1 MRTRS
6 LMLCVLLATVV
17 MLSGVVVVGAQAELG
32 SPDNPIQV
40 LFVPSLEAATIVS
53 GGEIMAEALNEA
65 TGLTFE
71 VSVPTSYAATIE
83 AMCASPDNTIGFI
96 PAAGYVIASNRCG
109 VEVEAAAVRN
119 GWPVYWA
126 QYIIRRDAPIYTFG
140 DLEGKTWAGASVTS
154 SSGYVFPASELI
166 AAGITTGEF
175 VEAGGHPQTVLAVA
189 NGEVDFGVTFFSPP
203 IVPGAPWAIG
213 DLPEPYDLTVDD
225 AYVTA
230 DGLFV
235 GDVQIKDARE
245 TVIETMPDIVDQVR
259 ILRLSEPIPN
269 DTISFGPDFPDE
281 VRAQI
286 IDALLAFSLTE
297 GWANSIGSRD
307 FYAWTGLEPTTDA
320 AYEPVRVMMEA
331 LGRSEEDIL
340 GG

>member
-1 MRTRS
+1 MKTRR
-6 LMLCVLLATVV
+6 LMLCVLLAAVV
-17 MLSGVVVVGAQAELG
+17 MLTGAALAGAQGELG

-40 LFVPSLEAATIVS
+40 LFVPSVEAATIVS
-53 GGEIMAEALNEA
+53 GGEVMAEALNAA

-83 AMCASPDNTIGFI
+83 EMCASPGNTIGFI
-96 PAAGYVIASNRCG
+96 PAAGYVIANNRCG
-109 VEVEAAAVRN
+109 VEVEASAVRN

-126 QYIIRRDAPIYTFG
+126 QYVVRRDAPIYTFG

-154 SSGYVFPASELI
+154 SSGYVYPASELA

-175 VEAGGHPQTVLAVA
+175 VEAGGHPQAILAVA
-189 NGEVDFGVTFFSPP
+189 NGEVDFAVTFFSPP
-203 IVPGAPWAIG
+203 IVPGAPWAVG
-213 DLPEPYDLTVDD
+213 DLPEPFDLTVDESF
-225 AYVTA
+225 VTE

-245 TVIETMPDIVDQVR
+245 TVIDTVPDIIDQTR
-259 ILRLSEPIPN
+259 ILRLSAPIPN
-269 DTISFGPDFPDE
+269 DTISFGPEFPDE
-281 VRAQI
+281 LRTQI
-286 IDALLAFSLTE
+286 IDALVAFSTTE
-297 GWANSIGSRD
+297 AWANSIGSRD
-307 FYAWTGLEPTTDA
+307 FYAWSGLEPATDA

>member
-1 MRTRS
+1 MKTRS
-6 LMLCVLLATVV
+6 LVLGILLTLVV
-17 MLSGVVVVGAQAELG
+17 LSGAMLAGAQSGDLG
-32 SPDNPIQV
+32 SPENPIQV
-40 LFVPSLEAATIVS
+40 LFVPSVEAATIVS
-53 GGEIMAEALNEA
+53 GGEVMAEALNAA

-96 PAAGYVIASNRCG
+96 PAAGYVIAHNRCG
-109 VEVEAAAVRN
+109 VEVEASAVRN

-126 QYIIRRDAPIYTFG
+126 QYIVRRDAPIYTFG

-154 SSGYVFPASELI
+154 SSGYVYPASELA

-189 NGEVDFGVTFFSPP
+189 NGEVDFGATFYSPP

-213 DLPEPYDLTVDD
+213 DLPEPFDLTVDD
-225 AYVTA
+225 SYVT
-230 DGLFV
+230 DEGLFV

-245 TVIETMPDIVDQVR
+245 TVIDTMPDIVDQVR
-259 ILRLSEPIPN
+259 ILRLSAPIPN
-269 DTISFGPDFPDE
+269 DTISFGPDFPPE
-281 VRAQI
+281 VRTQI
-286 IDALLAFSLTE
+286 IEALIAFSGTE

-307 FYAWTGLEPTTDA
+307 FYAWSGLEPATDA

>member
-1 MRTRS
+1 M
-6 LMLCVLLATVV
+6 AAVV
-17 MLSGVVVVGAQAELG
+17 LSGAMLVGAQAELG

-40 LFVPSLEAATIVS
+40 LFVPSVEAATIVS
-53 GGEIMAEALNEA
+53 GGEIMAEALNAA
-65 TGLTFE
+65 TGLNFE

-83 AMCASPDNTIGFI
+83 EMCASPTNTIGFI
-96 PAAGYVIASNRCG
+96 PAAGYVIANNRCG

-126 QYIIRRDAPIYTFG
+126 AYFVRRDAPIYTFG

-154 SSGYVFPASELI
+154 SSGYVYPASELA

-175 VEAGGHPQTVLAVA
+175 VESGGHPQTILSVA
-189 NGEVDFGVTFFSPP
+189 NGEVDFGVAFFSPP
-203 IVPGAPWAIG
+203 IVPGAPWDIG
-213 DLPEPYDLTVDD
+213 DLPETFDLTVDD
-225 AYVTA
+225 SFVT
-230 DGLFV
+230 DEGLFV

-259 ILRLSEPIPN
+259 ILRLSAPIPN
-269 DTISFGPDFPDE
+269 DTISFGPEFPDE
-281 VRAQI
+281 LRTQI
-286 IDALLAFSLTE
+286 IDALVAFSGTE
-297 GWANSIGSRD
+297 EWASSIGSRD
-307 FYAWTGLEPTTDA
+307 FYNWTGLEPTTDA

>member
-6 LMLCVLLATVV
+6 LLLCVLLATVV
-17 MLSGVVVVGAQAELG
+17 MLSGVVMVSAQAELG

-40 LFVPSLEAATIVS
+40 LFVPSVEAATIVS
-53 GGEIMAEALNEA
+53 GGEIMAQALNAA

-96 PAAGYVIASNRCG
+96 PAAGYVIAHNRCG

-126 QYIIRRDAPIYTFG
+126 EYIVRRDAPIYTFG

-154 SSGYVFPASELI
+154 SSGYVYPASELI
-166 AAGITTGEF
+166 AAGITPGEF
-175 VEAGGHPQTVLAVA
+175 VESGGHPQTVLAVA
-189 NGEVDFGVTFFSPP
+189 NGEVDFGATFYSPP
-203 IVPGAPWAIG
+203 ITPGAPWAIG
-213 DLPEPYDLTVDD
+213 DLPEPFDLTVDES
-225 AYVTA
+225 YVT
-230 DGLFV
+230 DEGLFV

-245 TVIETMPDIVDQVR
+245 TVIDTMPDIINQVR
-259 ILRLSEPIPN
+259 VLRLSAPIPN
-269 DTISFGPDFPDE
+269 DTISFGPEFPAE
-281 VRAQI
+281 MRTQI
-286 IDALLAFSLTE
+286 IDALIAFSGTE
-297 GWANSIGSRD
+297 EWANSIGSRD
-307 FYAWTGLEPTTDA
+307 FYAWSGLEPTTDA

>member
-1 MRTRS
+1 MKART
-6 LMLCVLLATVV
+6 LLLCVVLAAVV
-17 MLSGVVVVGAQAELG
+17 LSGSALVSAQAELG
-32 SPDNPIQV
+32 SPENPIQV
-40 LFVPSLEAATIVS
+40 LFVPSVEAATIVS
-53 GGEIMAEALNEA
+53 GGEIMAEALNAA

-96 PAAGYVIASNRCG
+96 PAAGYVIANNRCG

-119 GWPVYWA
+119 GWAVYWA
-126 QYIIRRDAPIYTFG
+126 QYLVRRDAPIYTFG
-140 DLEGKTWAGASVTS
+140 DLEGRTWAGASVTS
-154 SSGYVFPASELI
+154 SSGYVYPASELA

-175 VEAGGHPQTVLAVA
+175 VESGGHPQTVLAVV

-203 IVPGAPWAIG
+203 IVPGAPWQIG
-213 DLPEPYDLTVDD
+213 DLPEPFDLTVDESFATD
-225 AYVTA
+225 E
-230 DGLFV
+230 GLFV

-245 TVIETMPDIVDQVR
+245 TVIDTVPDVVNQTRV
-259 ILRLSEPIPN
+259 LRLSAPIPN
-269 DTISFGPDFPDE
+269 DTISFGPEFPDDL
-281 VRAQI
+281 RAEI
-286 IDALLAFSLTE
+286 IDALIAFSDTE
-297 GWANSIGSRD
+297 EWANSIGSRD
-307 FYAWTGLEPTTDA
+307 FYNWSGLEPTTDA